1 MRNGNLY
8 HRPHELWRNIV
19 VPQNVLMQLML
30 KNTTK
35 RTAFF
40 TFLKMSSKNYDKQK
54 ERLMSKYL
62 LIMEFRFGAILCSL
76 SNEKSDVG
84 HIKQSCGP
92 QVAHPWYRLKQ
103 WLSPEYGEKYRFC
116 HSFKSGW
123 VGRYQRSIDAVEIY
137 STNWSSYNTIIGKVY
152 IAVLSKF
159 DDQPQSLWFVRK
171 RISGGNDCFVK
182 FKNRFNVKTAPSS
195 SFS

>member
-1 MRNGNLY
+1 
-8 HRPHELWRNIV
+8 
-19 VPQNVLMQLML
+19 ML

-92 QVAHPWYRLKQ
+92 QVAHP
-103 WLSPEYGEKYRFC
+103 
-116 HSFKSGW
+116 
-123 VGRYQRSIDAVEIY
+123 
-137 STNWSSYNTIIGKVY
+137 
-152 IAVLSKF
+152 
-159 DDQPQSLWFVRK
+159 
-171 RISGGNDCFVK
+171 
-182 FKNRFNVKTAPSS
+182 
-195 SFS
+195 